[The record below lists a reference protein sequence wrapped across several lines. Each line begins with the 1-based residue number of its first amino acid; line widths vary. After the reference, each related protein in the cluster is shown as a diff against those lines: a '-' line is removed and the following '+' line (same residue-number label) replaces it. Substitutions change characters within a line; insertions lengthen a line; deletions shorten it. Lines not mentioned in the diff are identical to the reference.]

1 MKNKFLSLPEQTR
14 INAFNQIAEKKGIS
28 PFAVEKDWW
37 VTQSLSIIFEMEEAP
52 FLVFKGGTSLSKS
65 WNLIQR
71 FSEDIDLA
79 IDREFLGF
87 SEIPKR
93 KTNLRKKSGKF
104 VSEEFYPKL
113 QKRFNEKGI
122 GEDVRFTLE
131 EAQSS
136 DQDPRIINI
145 YYPTL
150 IVAIGY
156 MNPRVQIEVGCRSLK
171 DPYSNC
177 LVSSFIDEEY
187 KNLDFSELAFNVPSV
202 NPERTFLEKIFLLHE
217 EFQKPFEKIRVNRLS
232 RHLYDIYSLYH
243 SEFKDKALQDKEL
256 YQTIV
261 QHRIEFTKIAGVD
274 YSLHTPKTI
283 NPIPPD
289 EIIKQWERDYETMKS
304 EMLYSEYRPDF
315 SEIIKTL
322 EKLKLEINS
331 LGWDKFS

>member
-14 INAFNQIAEKKGIS
+14 INAINQIAEEKGIS
-28 PFAVEKDWW
+28 PFADEKDWW
-37 VTQSLSIIFEMEEAP
+37 VTQTLSIIFEMEEAP
-52 FLVFKGGTSLSKS
+52 YLVFKGGTSLSKS

-87 SEIPKR
+87 SETPKR

-113 QKRFNEKGI
+113 QRRFREKGI
-122 GEDVRFTLE
+122 GEGVEFTLE

-145 YYPTL
+145 FYPSVIQTK
-150 IVAIGY
+150 GY
-156 MNPRVQIEVGCRSLK
+156 LNPRVQVEIGCRSLK
-171 DPYSNC
+171 EPFSNC
-177 LVSSFIDEEY
+177 LVSSFVDQQH
-187 KNLDFSELAFNVPSV
+187 KDLDFSEDEFYVPTV

-217 EFQKPFEKIRVNRLS
+217 EFQKPTEKIRVNRLS
-232 RHLYDIYSLYH
+232 RHLYDVYSLYH
-243 SEFKDKALQDKEL
+243 SDFKDKALKDEDL
-256 YQTIV
+256 YRTIV
-261 QHRIEFTKIAGVD
+261 HHRIEFTRIAGID
-274 YSLHTPKTI
+274 YSLHNPKTI
-283 NPIPPD
+283 NPIPP
-289 EIIKQWERDYETMKS
+289 ISVIKKWEQDYETMKS
-304 EMLYSEYRPDF
+304 EMLYSVYRPDF

-331 LGWDKFS
+331 LDWDIFS